1 LGAAYQQNVLAAQ
14 SAQAQANA
22 AQGAGTKSML
32 GSIGGAIGSAATAKM
47 FLACIPSGQAID
59 TPDGTILIDDLD
71 VGDTVIG
78 FGGGPVTVLQKH
90 SYMENPEA
98 HRFISIELVDGGKI
112 ELCDKHKIDGIEAGE
127 VGAEIFGKPIRWNIR
142 FAGVSKSFDLLT
154 SDAGYRIQGV
164 PVNSMIEEMALKIA
178 ELKPEN

>member
-22 AQGAGTKSML
+22 ARSAGITGAIGQ
-32 GSIGGAIGSAATAKM
+32 IGGAAIGAKM
-47 FLACIPSGQAID
+47 FMACIPEGQAID
-59 TPDGTILIDDLD
+59 TPEGPILIDDLD

-78 FGGGPVTVLQKH
+78 FDGEPVTVLQKH
-90 SYMENPEA
+90 SYLENPDA
-98 HRFISIELVDGGKI
+98 LRFIHIELVDGGKI

-127 VGAEIFGKPIRWNIR
+127 VGAEIFGKPIRSIIR
-142 FAGVSKSFDLLT
+142 FAGVEKSFDLLT
-154 SDAGYRIQGV
+154 SDAGYRIHGV
-164 PVNSMIEEMALKIA
+164 PINSMIEEMALKIA